1 MTYSD
6 LKYVRECLDTLMDEL
21 KEVRHDLEQGWDT
34 LLEEIKGICCDLDKG
49 LQDLRP
55 KEDNEP
61 QTDPG
66 KRRSYYPEL
75 GDILEN
81 ISGGRYCVT
90 GVSLDSAVLCNIA
103 NGWTMTVHDLGIYDN
118 GKVDWSHSTGGY
130 FDAALLDRIRR
141 ERL

>member
-1 MTYSD
+1 MMTEKDYKD
-6 LKYVRECLDTLMDEL
+6 IMGRLDASYNEL
-21 KEVRHDLEQGWDT
+21 RVLA
-34 LLEEIKGICCDLDKG
+34 EEIRALRGSLEDAFDTSQAVV
-49 LQDLRP
+49 QDT
-55 KEDNEP
+55 

-81 ISGGRYCVT
+81 ISGGSYCVT

-130 FDAALLDRIRR
+130 FDAVLLDRVRR

>member
-1 MTYSD
+1 MTYDD
-6 LKYVRECLDTLMDEL
+6 LKCMKERLDNLVDEL
-21 KEVRHDLEQGWDT
+21 KMIRSDLDQSWEN
-34 LLEEIKGICCDLDKG
+34 LLAGLEDISSDLDKG
-49 LQDLRP
+49 LQDLR
-55 KEDNEP
+55 P

-81 ISGGRYCVT
+81 ISGGSYCVT

-103 NGWTMTVHDLGIYDN
+103 SGWTMTVHDLGIYDN

-130 FDAALLDRIRR
+130 FDAVLLDKIRR

>member
-1 MTYSD
+1 MTYND
-6 LKYVRECLDTLMDEL
+6 LKFLKHSLDTLVEEIKSIRSDLDE
-21 KEVRHDLEQGWDT
+21 GWDT
-34 LLEEIKGICCDLDKG
+34 LLEEIKGISSDLDRG

-55 KEDNEP
+55 KE
-61 QTDPG
+61 QDPG

-81 ISGGRYCVT
+81 ISGGSYVVT

-130 FDAALLDRIRR
+130 FDAVLLDKVRR